1 MRTEGIRCAS
11 VCRLPRPF
19 DPCPGNRHGA
29 IAFLLSG
36 GNHQDW
42 RNLVKIALR
51 SYGPDDFET
60 LHRIDQACYPSDTAY
75 SRAELRTYMGF
86 AGADCVVAEIAGE
99 SVARDNSRGAARIA
113 GFCIT
118 ARREDHG
125 HVITMDVL
133 AEFRRCGIGTALL
146 AEAERRLAAAGV
158 RRVGLET
165 ATDNA
170 AGIAFWQKRQ
180 YTSVGVKKGYYA
192 GRRDAYY
199 MTKALAPEAAWE
211 TERAA
216 SRSRTRRTRPASR
229 AKR

>member
-1 MRTEGIRCAS
+1 MKVT
-11 VCRLPRPF
+11 
-19 DPCPGNRHGA
+19 
-29 IAFLLSG
+29 
-36 GNHQDW
+36 
-42 RNLVKIALR
+42 LR
-51 SYGPDDFET
+51 SYRPGDFET

-75 SRAELRTYMGF
+75 SQAELRTYMGF
-86 AGADCVVAEIAGE
+86 VGADCLVAEIAGE
-99 SVARDNSRGAARIA
+99 PVAQCNSVGAARIA

-118 ARREDHG
+118 ARRGAHG
-125 HVITMDVL
+125 HIITMDVL
-133 AEFRRCGIGTALL
+133 AEFRRSGIGTALL

-158 RRVGLET
+158 QRVGLET

-199 MTKALAPEAAWE
+199 MTKALAPEAARE
-211 TERAA
+211 TERAP
-216 SRSRTRRTRPASR
+216 SRACARRKPPAGR